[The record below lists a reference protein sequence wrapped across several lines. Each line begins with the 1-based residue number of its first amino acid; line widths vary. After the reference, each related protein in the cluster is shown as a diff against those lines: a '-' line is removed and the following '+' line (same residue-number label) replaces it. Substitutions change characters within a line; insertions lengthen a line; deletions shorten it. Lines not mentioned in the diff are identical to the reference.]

1 VRDSGFT
8 HKVAEGMDNA
18 EKSDICS
25 KTLRIFILELDVVQR
40 SSGGNLGETEE

>member
-1 VRDSGFT
+1 
-8 HKVAEGMDNA
+8 MDNA

-40 SSGGNLGETEE
+40 SEGGNCCILASSAQPIKTPLEY